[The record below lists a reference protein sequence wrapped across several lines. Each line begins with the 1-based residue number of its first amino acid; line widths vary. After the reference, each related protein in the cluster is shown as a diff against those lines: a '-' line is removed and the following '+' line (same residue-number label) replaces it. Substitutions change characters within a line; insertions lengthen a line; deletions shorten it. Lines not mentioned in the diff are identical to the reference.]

1 MGWVGTALTAAVVV
15 QGTRADLMAGERKK
29 TVVQLRGNK
38 KKKSPPARQTAVNSC
53 KKRVAVAATEVDPLD
68 NSNILTPLSERQ
80 MFSSG
85 SAHRST
91 REGSPPIRR
100 EWFATEPDQS
110 SGDDGFAAT
119 KRRRPASPFQASLR
133 RSRARDPGRDDS
145 DSGVPGRACPVERQ
159 GMRARS
165 LLFPAGDGGWSLDG
179 SVTCAACARIAPT
192 AAATDSKMPNSKS
205 QILVLWQLLRSISR
219 L

>member
-1 MGWVGTALTAAVVV
+1 
-15 QGTRADLMAGERKK
+15 
-29 TVVQLRGNK
+29 
-38 KKKSPPARQTAVNSC
+38 
-53 KKRVAVAATEVDPLD
+53 
-68 NSNILTPLSERQ
+68 

-145 DSGVPGRACPVERQ
+145 DSGVPGRACPVEWH
-159 GMRARS
+159 GMRSS
-165 LLFPAGDGGWSLDG
+165 LLFPAGDGGRSLDG
-179 SVTCAACARIAPT
+179 SVSCAACARLGPT
-192 AAATDSKMPNSKS
+192 AAVTGFQSAKFEIANSCPAAVASKY
-205 QILVLWQLLRSISR
+205 LTSIDNMLHLFLSSER
-219 L
+219 KHDFLCRFCGE